1 MNATPLLARIVA
13 VADAFDAITTDR
25 PYRARLSVSEAMA
38 LMERESGRQF
48 DPEILRVFLALAPDL
63 TPTT

>member
-1 MNATPLLARIVA
+1 

-48 DPEILRVFLALAPDL
+48 DPEILRAFLALAPDL
-63 TPTT
+63 SPTT